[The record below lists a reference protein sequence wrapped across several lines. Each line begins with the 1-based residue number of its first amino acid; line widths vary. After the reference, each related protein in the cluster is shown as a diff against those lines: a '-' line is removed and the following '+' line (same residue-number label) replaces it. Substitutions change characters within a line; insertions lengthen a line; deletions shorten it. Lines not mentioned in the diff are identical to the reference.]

1 MLFFKPVWFK
11 SHEICKASLNYEIS
25 GSHGGEN
32 EDGSAIY
39 YAEDGGSNDL

>member
-1 MLFFKPVWFK
+1 MMRF
-11 SHEICKASLNYEIS
+11 S

-32 EDGSAIY
+32 EDGSAVY